1 MTLNHITLRLDHPNA
16 ACAFYAASMRS
27 PHQALFRRLT
37 SPSPRPNLDRSAP
50 STTFAALKSQIPNWP
65 QRSPTFGFTPGLAA
79 LRIALN

>member
-1 MTLNHITLRLDHPNA
+1 MTIIHTPIRINHANA
-16 ACAFYAASMRS
+16 AHAFYVASMRS

-79 LRIALN
+79 LRNALN